1 MSIKKQNNSE
11 PIEVRSDISDLH
23 IETRNQSG
31 TASRTIVGYA
41 AKFEKW
47 SDPIMGWFK
56 EKIARDAFSGTDMD
70 DVIMCF
76 NHDINAILA
85 RTTSDTLKLSTD
97 ETGLR
102 FEFDAPDT
110 TLGNDIL
117 ELVRRGDISK
127 CSFKFKVDND
137 QWRYADKDNGLEFD
151 ERTIEHISKVI
162 DVSLVVF
169 PAYKDTEASVRELE
183 ERKAEWLKSME
194 PHSVTL
200 DTSSRDRLLQFLNL
214 KNQ

>member
-127 CSFKFKVDND
+127 CSFKFRVDND

-183 ERKAEWLKSME
+183 ERKTEWLKSKE
-194 PHSVTL
+194 PHSITL

>member
-56 EKIARDAFSGTDMD
+56 EKIARNAFSGTDMD

-183 ERKAEWLKSME
+183 ERKAEWLKSKV

>member
-183 ERKAEWLKSME
+183 ERKTEWLKSKE
-194 PHSVTL
+194 PHSITL